1 MTIEQLTC
9 SPQNEK
15 KAKEKEEKR
24 NEAKGKNKGDYKK
37 KNKVNL
43 YCFPWVYY

>member
-37 KNKVNL
+37 KIR
-43 YCFPWVYY
+43 